1 MATNNKIQTTELDF
15 DQIKQNL
22 KTYLQGQS
30 QFSDYDFDGSG
41 LSILLDVL
49 AYNTHYN
56 ALYTNMAINEAF
68 LDSATKRSSVVSKAK
83 ELGYVPLSAKS
94 ATAVVDVL
102 MINDQLNAPD
112 TLEIP
117 RYTQFTTSINGKDY
131 MFYTVETYL
140 AYRQGT
146 EYLFQNV
153 VLREGTQLEYRYE
166 ITTESSVVIP
176 NAGVDTS
183 TLRVTVQDNAQ
194 SSTYQVYS
202 ASDSLL
208 DVDATSQVYFI
219 KEIENQLYEV
229 EFGNN
234 LVGKGLVAGNV
245 VTINYIVSS
254 ESAPNGAR
262 VFKYNG
268 IQNANTLTFITTTT
282 PAYGGSAAEGVDSIK
297 WNAPRAYTA
306 QNRCVTL
313 DDFKTIIYSMYPTAQ
328 TINVWGGE
336 SNNPPTYG
344 DVYIS
349 VKPNDRDSLS
359 DAEKNYILTEVIGPR
374 RLVTMH
380 PKFVDPT
387 YIRVEL
393 ETSFYYNPKLTNRTA
408 YDITSLVKQAITNYD
423 QTYLNKFGGVLKYS
437 ALSRAIDD
445 AENSIQNSIT
455 TIKIHREV
463 PVQINQSVQYVVDL
477 GNPIYNSGVPE
488 ESILS
493 TGVTTLNTSQVV
505 YIDDVPTE
513 GSDTGK
519 LRLFYYNGG
528 KKVFVRNIGT
538 VIYSKGLITINDLI
552 ITGVADNIFEII
564 IKPQSNDVA
573 SIRNQIVYI
582 GNNLVTITPVIDTD
596 ANNYSFTSSRN

>member
-83 ELGYVPLSAKS
+83 ELGYVPMSAKS
-94 ATAVVDVL
+94 ATAIVDVL
-102 MINDQLNAPD
+102 MVNEQISAPA

-117 RYTQFTTSINGKDY
+117 RYTQFSTTINGKEY
-131 MFYTVETYL
+131 IFYTTETYL

-166 ITTESSVVIP
+166 ITTENSIVIP
-176 NAGVDTS
+176 NAGVDTA
-183 TLRVTVQDNAQ
+183 TLRVLVQDSSQ
-194 SSTYQVYS
+194 SSTYQVY
-202 ASDSLL
+202 AMNDSLL
-208 DVDATSQVYFI
+208 DVDALSQVYFI
-219 KEIENQLYEV
+219 KENENQLYEV
-229 EFGNN
+229 EFGNGV
-234 LVGKGLVAGNV
+234 VGKKLATGNV
-245 VTINYIVSS
+245 VTVNYIVCNND
-254 ESAPNGAR
+254 APNGAR

-268 IQNANTLTFITTTT
+268 VQNANTATYVSTTT
-282 PAYGGSAAEGVDSIK
+282 PAYGGSAAEDVDSIK
-297 WNAPRAYTA
+297 WNAPRAYTS

-336 SNNPPTYG
+336 SNVPPTYG

-359 DAEKNYILTEVIGPR
+359 DAEKNYLLTEVIGPR

-393 ETSFYYNPKLTNRTA
+393 DTSFYYNPRATTRTA
-408 YDITSLVKQAITNYD
+408 YDISSLVKQAIVDYD
-423 QTYLNKFGGVLKYS
+423 NTYLNKFGGVLKYS
-437 ALSRAIDD
+437 VLSRAIDT
-445 AENSIQNSIT
+445 AEPSIVNSIT
-455 TIKIHREV
+455 TLKIRREV
-463 PVQINQSVQYVVDL
+463 PVQFNKSVQYTVDL

-488 ESILS
+488 ESIVS
-493 TGVTTLNTSQVV
+493 SGITTLNTSQTV
-505 YIDDVPTE
+505 YIDDIPTE

-528 KKVFVRNIGT
+528 KKVLVRYVGT
-538 VIYSKGLITINDLI
+538 VSYSTGLIMISDLI
-552 ITGVADNIFEII
+552 VTGVADNMFELIV
-564 IKPQSNDVA
+564 KPQSNDVA